1 MLNHSDD
8 EEYKGSSGKKFNF
21 LTPIK
26 DKNYDW
32 KLGTTC
38 GDLAI
43 NLFDSNRKSNFG
55 SESLIL
61 VMPNFEGK
69 MIQ

>member
-8 EEYKGSSGKKFNF
+8 DEFKGSGQKLNF

-32 KLGTTC
+32 KLNTT
-38 GDLAI
+38 GGELAI
-43 NLFDSNRKSNFG
+43 NLFDSNRKSISVSDG
-55 SESLIL
+55 LVL
-61 VMPNFEGK
+61 VMPYFEEK
-69 MIQ
+69 LIK